1 MTRFGPVRS
10 NPSSQ
15 SQMRLRL
22 IHQDQVNP
30 NSLPDDF
37 INVGRSELCEIQG
50 VYKRGRVF
58 TLQGHPEFD
67 AEVMVEFGKPILGT
81 EEVQAGPDDSMYA
94 AHAILKFLCEE
105 ADEEK
110 VAEAAP
116 PPAPQR
122 PAPPPP
128 APLPQAL
135 GPVHLHASARTRTLA
150 EIAHET
156 AALQAVNRFASNRE
170 AADASDA
177 ADREVAQDDTIERL
191 ILSFERLTVCGYS
204 LVLESCL

>member
-1 MTRFGPVRS
+1 MFTREDAF
-10 NPSSQ
+10 
-15 SQMRLRL
+15 
-22 IHQDQVNP
+22 
-30 NSLPDDF
+30 LPY
-37 INVGRSELCEIQG
+37 N
-50 VYKRGRVF
+50 
-58 TLQGHPEFD
+58 LQGHPEFD
-67 AEVMVEFGKPILGT
+67 AEIMAEFGKPILGR
-81 EEVQAGPDDSMYA
+81 EKVQAGPDDSMYA
-94 AHAILKFLCEE
+94 AHAILKFLREE

-110 VAEAAP
+110 VAEEAP

-150 EIAHET
+150 EIAQET
-156 AALQAVNRFASNRE
+156 TALQAVNRFASNRE

-177 ADREVAQDDTIERL
+177 AEREVVEDDTIERL